1 MKVGRETAGLKRII
15 RRFALR
21 KIAKMEFGELEQLRF
36 YQFKSSTAK
45 FFYDRFGRTD
55 IRVLDTPHFSFA
67 RSISLDQGRG
77 EGEQYYRDYLAASW
91 GEASSEE
98 RINARVKDFRAHFEH
113 CRTTRNV
120 QRPTIT
126 RILNTSDP
134 FVIDGNHRTAML
146 AALQKP
152 ASVEILP
159 PDLATLIFSRSTEF
173 YGTGFRDMPYQSVFL
188 NGEEVIKGR
197 RNDALAR
204 LKLLPDGILKGASVL
219 DVASNIGMSSLFAHR
234 LGASKC
240 VGLEISRKM
249 VDFASRFAMFD
260 GRYPQVQFRQFNI
273 DDDELAGETRYD
285 TAFMFSIHDH
295 LKRPSNLLKIAEE
308 AVDRY
313 VVFEGHPNGKQEDYS
328 GFFESGIFKNVQQL
342 GVLPESVFNQSMNR
356 ILWLCE
362 K

>member
-15 RRFALR
+15 RRFASR
-21 KIAKMEFGELEQLRF
+21 RITKMEFDELEQLRF

-67 RSISLDQGRG
+67 RSIALDKGSG
-77 EGEQYYRDYLAASW
+77 DSEQYYRDYLAVSW
-91 GEASSEE
+91 GAASTEE
-98 RINARVKDFRAHFEH
+98 RINTRVKEFRAHFEH

-120 QRPTIT
+120 QRPTLT
-126 RILNTSDP
+126 RLNTSVP
-134 FVIDGNHRTAML
+134 FVVDGNHRTAIL

-159 PDLATLIFSRSTEF
+159 PDLAMLIFSRSNEF
-173 YGTGFRDMPYQSVFL
+173 YGSGFRDMPYQSVFL
-188 NGEEVIKGR
+188 NGEEVVRGR

-204 LKLLPDGILKGASVL
+204 LNLLPESVLKGASVL
-219 DVASNIGMSSLFAHR
+219 DVASNVGMSSLFANR

-240 VGLEISRKM
+240 VGLEISPKM
-249 VDFASRFAMFD
+249 VDLASRFAMFD
-260 GRYPQVQFRQFNI
+260 GRFPQVQFRQFNI
-273 DDDELAGETRYD
+273 DDDKLSGDILYD

-295 LKRPSNLLKIAEE
+295 LKRPSSLLEIADKF
-308 AVDRY
+308 VSRW
-313 VVFEGHPNGKQEDYS
+313 VVFEGHPNGTKDDYS
-328 GFFESGIFKNVQQL
+328 GFLRSGIFKSVKQL